1 MRLFVCIAVF
11 IIATASLT
19 INNIYKNISFRS
31 LDRRIYWFTQV
42 QQFLYLSPW
51 TTRVCFLFLSF
62 TLAYM
67 TTRGAINK
75 KERRER
81 ERRTVTITRYDVW
94 KWFFF
99 WCSFFS
105 LFLPP
110 MFFGIYIYPLVTQDK
125 RSGRQWWRI
134 GTRPSLLDVYREMH
148 INSCK
153 WTRRLIKS
161 ISCSSNDEREHKSS
175 LL

>member
-1 MRLFVCIAVF
+1 MVNDPHTLLYIKKMRLFVCIAVF

-42 QQFLYLSPW
+42 QFLYLSPW

-81 ERRTVTITRYDVW
+81 GVRSPSLDMTYGNDSFFDAPSFLISPSYVFRYIYISARHAGQKERPAVVKDRHATVT
-94 KWFFF
+94 
-99 WCSFFS
+99 
-105 LFLPP
+105 
-110 MFFGIYIYPLVTQDK
+110 FGCI
-125 RSGRQWWRI
+125 
-134 GTRPSLLDVYREMH
+134 
-148 INSCK
+148 
-153 WTRRLIKS
+153 
-161 ISCSSNDEREHKSS
+161 
-175 LL
+175 

>member
-1 MRLFVCIAVF
+1 MVNDPHTLLYIKKMRLFVCIAVF

-110 MFFGIYIYPLVTQDK
+110 MFFGIYISARHAGQKERPAVVKDRHATVTF
-125 RSGRQWWRI
+125 GCI
-134 GTRPSLLDVYREMH
+134 
-148 INSCK
+148 
-153 WTRRLIKS
+153 
-161 ISCSSNDEREHKSS
+161 
-175 LL
+175 